1 MHTQGIWRIVMKIT
15 RYGVGLL
22 LLYATLAAIIAA
34 LWFAGARLCGASW
47 AFSIGIGAGAW
58 LGSTLALLSAC
69 ATGRGAE

>member
-1 MHTQGIWRIVMKIT
+1 MKIT

-58 LGSTLALLSAC
+58 LGTLALLSAC
-69 ATGRGAE
+69 ATGGGAE